1 MEKIK
6 ACLSSILIKLEFVA
20 WDEKCLFA
28 RGYACNYQFSAVVV
42 DEGFRWSVCL
52 GIQLR
57 HRCRNQ
63 SRGQQQQFS
72 PCLSCEILTAAFTC
86 IYTSAASACIEGDG
100 RYNSPFRLLF
110 S

>member
-63 SRGQQQQFS
+63 SRGQQQQFPHVS
-72 PCLSCEILTAAFTC
+72 LVKSSQQHLPAF
-86 IYTSAASACIEGDG
+86 IPQQQVLA
-100 RYNSPFRLLF
+100 
-110 S
+110 